1 MPGNVPGPA
10 AGAWLTCN
18 RAPASGSRGFTLIEV
33 LIALSI
39 TTFVATI
46 AYTSLSTAL
55 SGVESTRDVSERSY
69 EVNRALMVLNRD
81 LRQLVDRPVRDEFGE
96 LESALMGGDLAR
108 FPLAFTRAGWH
119 NPGALQRSQLQRVA
133 YRVEDE
139 TLWRDSWPVLDRAG
153 DTEPYSVRL
162 LDGVEFMEL
171 AFLQSLERLNLG
183 PDDESIDTEG
193 WDDNWV
199 RLPGVAS
206 DQGLPVALELKLELT
221 DWGELRRLYALPPL

>member
-1 MPGNVPGPA
+1 MPGSPRIPATAARGPA
-10 AGAWLTCN
+10 A
-18 RAPASGSRGFTLIEV
+18 GSRGFTLVEV
-33 LIALSI
+33 LVALAI
-39 TTFVATI
+39 TAFVATI

-55 SGVESTRDVSERSY
+55 AGIESTRDVSERSY

-96 LESALMGGDLAR
+96 LEPALLGGELAR

-119 NPGALQRSQLQRVA
+119 NPGGLPRSQLQRVA

-153 DTEPYSVRL
+153 DTEPQSVRL
-162 LDGVEFMEL
+162 LDGVEFMQL
-171 AFLQSLERLNLG
+171 AFLPSLERLNLG
-183 PDDESIDTEG
+183 PDDEALDTET

-199 RLPGVAS
+199 RLPGAS
-206 DQGLPVALELKLELT
+206 GDLGLPMALELRLELT